1 MPSTA
6 LVHCSLMARMS
17 SVNTL
22 EGDVH
27 MFRETVSYKKVAVLR
42 EIAQYRAELEVMAV
56 NDADNIEIR
65 VI

>member
-1 MPSTA
+1 
-6 LVHCSLMARMS
+6 
-17 SVNTL
+17 
-22 EGDVH
+22 
-27 MFRETVSYKKVAVLR
+27 MFHETVSYKKVAVLR